1 MLPVKCESPEYT
13 AVMEWE
19 AATVKAEVASVALPP
34 LTVPVPSTTAPFL
47 KVTVPVG
54 VPVPE
59 CVMVAV
65 NVTDWPNSE
74 GFKDEANVVVLEF
87 STTSVSEPELV
98 LKYVAP
104 LYVAVME

>member
-1 MLPVKCESPEYT
+1 MP
-13 AVMEWE
+13 
-19 AATVKAEVASVALPP
+19 TVKAEVANVALPP
-34 LTVPVPSTTAPFL
+34 LTVPVPKLTDPFL

-65 NVTDWPNSE
+65 KVTDCPNAE
-74 GFKDEANVVVLEF
+74 GFKDEVNVVVLEF
-87 STTSVSEPELV
+87 SITSVSEPPLV

-104 LYVAVME
+104 L